1 MADIKVNAADLKITE
16 APNKLLANILGSR
29 LVITMHDPIKN
40 IGGLAHASFPKEL
53 KHLNGI
59 YNESLMY
66 ADNAIE
72 VLLEKMIKSGSKIDD
87 IKAKIIHGPEALPNS
102 VIKIEDNISIVREK
116 LKLEGISVIGECH
129 GSLVEFNTK
138 TGVVTVKSQL

>member
-1 MADIKVNAADLKITE
+1 MTDIKVNAADLAITK

-29 LVITMHDPIKN
+29 LVITMHDPNKN
-40 IGGLAHASFPKEL
+40 IGGLAHTTFPKEL

-72 VLLEKMIKSGSKIDD
+72 ALLEKMIERIVPK
-87 IKAKIIHGPEALPNS
+87 KALIYTK
-102 VIKIEDNISIVREK
+102 EDK
-116 LKLEGISVIGECH
+116 
-129 GSLVEFNTK
+129 VEEFLFLRK
-138 TGVVTVKSQL
+138 GL

>member
-1 MADIKVNAADLKITE
+1 MADIKVNAADLKITK

-29 LVITMHDPIKN
+29 LVITMYDPMKN
-40 IGGLAHASFPKEL
+40 IGGLAHTTFPKEL

-72 VLLEKMIKSGSKIDD
+72 ALLEKMIKSGSLRENIS
-87 IKAKIIHGPEALPNS
+87 AKIIHGPEPLPNS
-102 VIKIEDNISIVREK
+102 VISIEDNISIVREK
-116 LKLEGISVIGECH
+116 LKQEGVSVVGECH

-138 TGVVTVKSQL
+138 TGVVTVRTKL

>member
-1 MADIKVNAADLKITE
+1 MSDIKVNVADLKITK

-29 LVITMHDPIKN
+29 LVITMHDPMKN
-40 IGGLAHASFPKEL
+40 IGGLAHTTFPKEL

-72 VLLEKMIKSGSKIDD
+72 VLLEKMIETGSVREN

-102 VIKIEDNISIVREK
+102 VVSIEDNISIVRKK
-116 LKLEGISVIGECH
+116 LKQEGVSVVGECH
-129 GSLVEFNTK
+129 GSIVEFNTK
-138 TGVVTVKSQL
+138 TGVVIVRTKL

>member
-1 MADIKVNAADLKITE
+1 MENIKVNVADLKITK

-29 LVITMHDPIKN
+29 LVVTMHDPNKN
-40 IGGLAHASFPKEL
+40 IGGLAHASFPNEL

-72 VLLEKMIKSGSKIDD
+72 TLLEKMIESGSEKDNIQ
-87 IKAKIIHGPEALPNS
+87 AKIIHGPESLPNS
-102 VIKIEDNISIVREK
+102 VIKIEDNISIVRKK
-116 LKLEGISVIGECH
+116 LKQEGINVIGECH
-129 GSLVEFNTK
+129 GSLVEFCTK
-138 TGVVTVKSQL
+138 TGVVTVRTKL